1 MSKISISIYLE
12 KNLQKFSTPEA
23 KRVGLVSWYKR
34 MYKFIPFETGLT
46 ASNITI
52 EDDGIHFKAPNARFL
67 YYGKL
72 MVSPTTGSSWA
83 KRGETKRKTNI
94 NLKYSKEQ
102 HPNACAFWAKVAGD
116 LYGDAISKEIK
127 TYILRK

>member
-1 MSKISISIYLE
+1 MSKVSISFYLE
-12 KNLQKFSTPEA
+12 KNLQKFVTPEVKKA
-23 KRVGLVSWYKR
+23 GLVSWYKR
-34 MYKFIPFETGLT
+34 MFKFIPFETGLT
-46 ASNITI
+46 ASTITI

-83 KRGETKRKTNI
+83 KEGETKVKTNI

-102 HPNACAFWAKVAGD
+102 RPNACAFWAKVAAE

-127 TYILRK
+127 NTILRK

>member
-1 MSKISISIYLE
+1 MSKVTISFYLK
-12 KNLQKFSTPEA
+12 KNLQEFVAPEA
-23 KRVGLVSWYKR
+23 KRAGLVSWYRR
-34 MYKFIPFETGLT
+34 MFKFIPFETGLT

-72 MVSPTTGSSWA
+72 MVSPTTGSPWA
-83 KRGETKRKTNI
+83 KEGEKKYKTNI

-102 HPNACAFWAKVAGD
+102 HPNACAFWAKVAAD

-127 TYILRK
+127 KYILRK